1 MPAQSEFDLFIQTR
15 EVFFKDLISCAGDA
29 YIRLFIKN
37 QMENEFF
44 RDHSQMSFFHIHPA
58 RDAARKALERYYL
71 TFIRLHDD
79 YLHSLL
85 TAKQIKRQ
93 AKSFLKNYIGQQGNQ
108 EAFKMDFEGRIRQLA
123 WQPSSQFNE
132 ADYAPDSS
140 DDEELAPEQ
149 RPHEPPHS
157 SSIFSPI
164 RRVFSSLGEVFF
176 EKKVSEPMMIE
187 LINTQEEPWFLM
199 EDDKDIEGFLAA
211 FSTTDEPCMD
221 VEIDLAPQP
230 FDNDESSE
238 PIHLSCFTY
247 QRASTKRVTFFGLPE
262 IDEIQLEHQPS
273 IEQSM
278 TDSMDF

>member
-44 RDHSQMSFFHIHPA
+44 RDHSQMSFFHVHPA

-79 YLHSLL
+79 YLHSPL

-108 EAFKMDFEGRIRQLA
+108 EAFKMDFERRIRQLA
-123 WQPSSQFNE
+123 WQFSSKFNE

-140 DDEELAPEQ
+140 DDEESPSEQ
-149 RPHEPPHS
+149 RPQEPPHS

-176 EKKVSEPMMIE
+176 EKQVSEPMVIE

-211 FSTTDEPCMD
+211 FST
-221 VEIDLAPQP
+221 
-230 FDNDESSE
+230 DESSE

-247 QRASTKRVTFFGLPE
+247 QRASTKRVTFFGLTE
-262 IDEIQLEHQPS
+262 IDESQLEHQPPVGKAM
-273 IEQSM
+273 I
-278 TDSMDF
+278 DSMDFYYPVTSAE